1 MEAKLVVGRDQDE
14 NDMIDSMVMDGDI
27 KMEAS
32 ECVGPRCI
40 LRCKECDSN
49 ILNMA
54 ARIVLR
60 YSDAPRGNQSK
71 VKVEINGYKE
81 EISAL
86 PAKDTELE
94 GLRI

>member
-1 MEAKLVVGRDQDE
+1 
-14 NDMIDSMVMDGDI
+14 
-27 KMEAS
+27 
-32 ECVGPRCI
+32 
-40 LRCKECDSN
+40 
-49 ILNMA
+49 MA

-60 YSDAPRGNQSK
+60 YSDSPRGNQSK

-86 PAKDTELE
+86 PANDTELE